1 MNKTGFIPLTID
13 KNPLKNSNLA
23 VLMRTDPYISKQL
36 LEIHLNPELDLT
48 SRKINSIEA
57 TVEWIPDKVGEKK
70 IGVFFAGIK

>member
-1 MNKTGFIPLTID
+1 
-13 KNPLKNSNLA
+13 
-23 VLMRTDPYISKQL
+23 MRTDPYISKQL